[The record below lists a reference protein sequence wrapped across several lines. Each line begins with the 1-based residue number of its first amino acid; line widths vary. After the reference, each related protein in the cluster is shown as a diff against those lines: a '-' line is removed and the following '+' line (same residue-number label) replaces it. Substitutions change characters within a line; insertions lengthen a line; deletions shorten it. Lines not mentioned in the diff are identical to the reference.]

1 MIPMA
6 PKNILQQSKNE
17 ETMNDTHVCQKNSNR
32 RRRRMCLNSKWE
44 ESIQSKKFWDPYLYT
59 SSVQQSQT

>member
-6 PKNILQQSKNE
+6 PKKILQQSKNE
-17 ETMNDTHVCQKNSNR
+17 ERMNDTHVSQKNSNRRRRRR

-44 ESIQSKKFWDPYLYT
+44 ESIQSRKF
-59 SSVQQSQT
+59 

>member
-6 PKNILQQSKNE
+6 PKKILQQSKNE
-17 ETMNDTHVCQKNSNR
+17 ERMNDTHVSQKNSNRRR

-44 ESIQSKKFWDPYLYT
+44 ESIQSRKF
-59 SSVQQSQT
+59 